1 MFRYIKLSAI
11 LLCLMMP
18 FVFAA
23 CGDDDDDEPTIEKP
37 SVSLVASPGTLSLL
51 SEKGA
56 TVSFSVKCNTT
67 WVITGIPEWLNLSA
81 TSGNGDGDV
90 VVTALSTNSDDA
102 IRTATIIITAGDET
116 AQIVINQLAAFVS
129 DCTVGFSDILPM
141 TTSIAFMYDIKP
153 DVSYFYA
160 GFLDISAAGWTDE
173 RIIKTLT
180 DEDRFDPKSSE
191 ATGLQGFRNM
201 DPDTEYYLCTVAF
214 NDKGEQG
221 KLTKVKVK
229 TLKFGLAIPL
239 VTVDNVRYNST
250 QWFWNTTMN
259 AYTNRY
265 YMIGLDG
272 TYAYIY
278 NYAFTEAEIAWL
290 IKKEVEED
298 ALTPIANSSSWNMDR
313 DQYSEDVM
321 IATWGV
327 DINGDYSPR
336 LYIFYSS
343 ISDSYSYTSAR
354 NTDDETSKRTCI
366 PSDTLSRLRSDITI
380 LN

>member
-1 MFRYIKLSAI
+1 LQFIFYYKDRL
-11 LLCLMMP
+11 
-18 FVFAA
+18 F
-23 CGDDDDDEPTIEKP
+23 
-37 SVSLVASPGTLSLL
+37 
-51 SEKGA
+51 
-56 TVSFSVKCNTT
+56 
-67 WVITGIPEWLNLSA
+67 IPQ
-81 TSGNGDGDV
+81 T
-90 VVTALSTNSDDA
+90 
-102 IRTATIIITAGDET
+102 
-116 AQIVINQLAAFVS
+116 QF
-129 DCTVGFSDILPM
+129 
-141 TTSIAFMYDIKP
+141 
-153 DVSYFYA
+153 FYHA
-160 GFLDISAAGWTDE
+160 
-173 RIIKTLT
+173 
-180 DEDRFDPKSSE
+180 P
-191 ATGLQGFRNM
+191 

-298 ALTPIANSSSWNMDR
+298 ALTPIANSSSWNMVRNQD
-313 DQYSEDVM
+313 SEDVM

-336 LYIFYSS
+336 LYIYYSS